1 MNQGYIRLATGT
13 RTVEISADIFEVARR
28 TAALEKVDI
37 ATLLE
42 SLVRRHAEYIE
53 TLEELAV
60 HTPRFSLDHYNMQ
73 RDPGET
79 DEEYEA
85 RKSLFR

>member
-1 MNQGYIRLATGT
+1 MVAGT
-13 RTVEISADIFEVARR
+13 RTIEINADLFEVARR
-28 TAALEKVDI
+28 TAALDRVDV

-42 SLVRRHAEYIE
+42 SLIRRHCEYVE
-53 TLEELAV
+53 TLEGLAG
-60 HTPRFSLDHYNMQ
+60 HAPQFSLGHYEMQ